1 MLFFL
6 LGNIAW
12 LLHTAV
18 SPPVMKRSIVLRA
31 VACGS
36 CTILAAAALVSC
48 SKSEGA
54 RKKAAPPAR
63 SVNVARAEIRQ
74 LERIIVATG
83 SLMAHEKASLSV
95 KVPGRVESV
104 AVDLG
109 SAVKTGDLILQLEQ
123 IDYELRQ
130 KQAAAAL
137 AQARARVG
145 LPLDGTDDTLAPE
158 LTSAGKQ
165 GKAVLEEATK
175 NRDRVLNL
183 AKEGISSK
191 SELDTVEAAYTVAL
205 NRYEAALEDSR
216 TLLAVLSQRRIEF
229 EMAKQAWRDATIVA
243 PFDGTIQERVAT
255 AGEYLQVGAPVASLV
270 QTDPLRLHLEV
281 PERQSIYVRT
291 GQTVRILVEGDT
303 NAYTGKIARLS
314 PALDEQN
321 RMLVVEADVRNR
333 GGLRAGLFVRAH
345 IVTTDHDP
353 GLTIPPAALITFAGL
368 EKIFVVRDG
377 KAAERNV
384 VTGRSGAD
392 WIEVKGGVKA
402 GDFVVLDP
410 GNLRAGERVVATL
423 TANTI
428 QTTQANAE
436 DDVSASSGQ

>member
-1 MLFFL
+1 
-6 LGNIAW
+6 
-12 LLHTAV
+12 
-18 SPPVMKRSIVLRA
+18 MKRSIVLRPI
-31 VACGS
+31 ACGS
-36 CTILAAAALVSC
+36 WAILAAAALASC
-48 SKSEGA
+48 SKPADGA
-54 RKKAAPPAR
+54 RKNGTPPPRA
-63 SVNVARAEIRQ
+63 VNVARAEIRQ
-74 LERIIVATG
+74 LERIVVATG
-83 SLMAHEKASLSV
+83 SLTAHEKASLSV
-95 KVPGRVESV
+95 KVPGRVQSV

-109 SAVKTGDLILQLEQ
+109 SPVKTGDLILQLEQ

-145 LPLDGTDDTLAPE
+145 LSLEGTDDTLAPE

-165 GKAVLEEATK
+165 AKAVLEEATK
-175 NRDRVLNL
+175 NRERVLNL

-191 SELDTVEAAYTVAL
+191 SEVDTVDAAFTVAL

-216 TLLAVLSQRRIEF
+216 TLLAVLNQRRIEF
-229 EMAKQAWRDATIVA
+229 EMAKQALRDTTIVA
-243 PFDGTIQERVAT
+243 PFDGSIQERVAT

-303 NAYTGKIARLS
+303 NAYSGKIARLS

-333 GGLRAGLFVRAH
+333 GSLRAGLFVRAH
-345 IVTTDHDP
+345 IVTTDRDP

-368 EKIFVVRDG
+368 EKIFIVRDG

-384 VTGRSGAD
+384 ATGRSGPD
-392 WIEVKGGVKA
+392 WIEIKGGVKP
-402 GDFVVLDP
+402 GDFVVLNP
-410 GNLRAGERVVATL
+410 GSLRAGERVVANV
-423 TANTI
+423 TANNI
-428 QTTQANAE
+428 QTTQANAGDE
-436 DDVSASSGQ
+436 VSGSSGQ